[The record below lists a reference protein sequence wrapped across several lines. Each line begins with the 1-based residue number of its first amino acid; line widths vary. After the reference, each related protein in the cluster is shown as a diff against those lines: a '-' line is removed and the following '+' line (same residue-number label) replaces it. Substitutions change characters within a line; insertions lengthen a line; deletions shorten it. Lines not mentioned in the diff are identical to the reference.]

1 MSKRTSIVK
10 ALAEKL
16 KELDGSTYSS
26 NVNGNVEP
34 KLRFWDEVNDF
45 PCIYMSP
52 GTELREYLPGGFA
65 WAFLNISIKI
75 YCKGET
81 SSDELESILTD
92 VESIL
97 DSTQGRLQFSDTD
110 STEEISV
117 VSISTDE
124 GLLSPYAVGEINI
137 LIRYVR

>member
-1 MSKRTSIVK
+1 M
-10 ALAEKL
+10 
-16 KELDGSTYSS
+16 
-26 NVNGNVEP
+26 
-34 KLRFWDEVNDF
+34 
-45 PCIYMSP
+45 
-52 GTELREYLPGGFA
+52 
-65 WAFLNISIKI
+65 
-75 YCKGET
+75 
-81 SSDELESILTD
+81 
-92 VESIL
+92 ESIL

>member
-45 PCIYMSP
+45 PCVYMSP

-65 WAFLNISIKI
+65 
-75 YCKGET
+75 
-81 SSDELESILTD
+81 
-92 VESIL
+92 
-97 DSTQGRLQFSDTD
+97 
-110 STEEISV
+110 
-117 VSISTDE
+117 
-124 GLLSPYAVGEINI
+124 
-137 LIRYVR
+137 